1 VVPAPAARARIPR
14 QPRRPARRLHSS
26 PMRSRRRF
34 RRTPVSFRGSR
45 ACCHRT

>member
-1 VVPAPAARARIPR
+1 VVPARRAGLPTPPR
-14 QPRRPARRLHSS
+14 LRAPERRRRSR
-26 PMRSRRRF
+26 PTRSRRRF